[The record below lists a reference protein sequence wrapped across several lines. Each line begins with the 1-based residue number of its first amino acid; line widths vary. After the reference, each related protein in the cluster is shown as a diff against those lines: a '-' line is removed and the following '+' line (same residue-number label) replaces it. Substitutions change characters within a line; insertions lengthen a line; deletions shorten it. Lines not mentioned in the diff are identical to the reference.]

1 MRIRRL
7 ELIGF
12 KSFPLAT
19 TIEFSPRGITAIVG
33 PNGCGKS
40 NILDALLWVMGA
52 TSPKLLRSRS
62 MEDVIFAG
70 AEGLSPLG
78 RAEVR
83 LTIDNTHKLACEPY
97 REVPEIEIRRVVYRD
112 GNSEFY
118 LNGHRCRLRDI
129 TEFFL
134 GTGLGTN
141 SYAIIEQ
148 GKVDAV
154 TQAKP
159 EERRLFLD
167 ESAGIS
173 KYKERRELSLRK
185 MEATRQNL
193 SRVEDVLYEVNRQSH
208 RLKRQAAKARRYQR
222 LKEQLNTLLI
232 RRARHT
238 LREMEEKKN
247 EITHALETLRQEAG
261 TKETAWNALEARI
274 AEAQARL
281 LEQEEKMRALH
292 ERYARQRDSLG
303 EKRQTLFSLKENRG
317 RLEEG
322 LKGIRET
329 KQEADRRRTLLNR
342 QIGMLEKDIR
352 ELHHILE
359 KKESQLR
366 EKEAD
371 YQVDKTRLSEL
382 EKGLERQKRAV
393 FDAMETEVD
402 AKNRVTH
409 LTNRIDETK
418 RGIQKREQD
427 LKEAQT
433 RYQSLEG
440 TLASWKTRIDAI
452 EKKREELG
460 KEEERLKAML
470 ARATE
475 RERSVKEH
483 LRDLERTLTAS
494 RSDHTSLLEI
504 QRKMEDVSSRGAKV
518 LLGQF
523 FNGRKAGTN
532 GRLIADTIEIE
543 PRYDRALEAILREE
557 LEFVLV
563 ETHETALESL
573 TFLKEKNAGRSGLIP
588 RDLLQACPDDSP
600 APPAPDLDP
609 LMAHVDGSNES
620 KAVIACLLKDVW
632 IVDSYSRAV
641 EIQKQNGSSGTLVT
655 LEGDVFYP
663 NGVIV
668 GGSDE
673 PGARGRV
680 GRNRKIARLKDQIE
694 TLEKQRNLLLHEVD
708 EAEKKADS
716 LRNRLEAITESLRQA
731 DINLAA
737 LRRDEENARKDQ
749 IRTEQQME
757 VIRTELAEM
766 NRSVSLMKKEL
777 TQAQQRYEDSHR
789 KQAALREGLEAQEKK
804 LRGLRDMVDRKGQ
817 TVGQLKIE
825 KAETREK
832 LQSHEQK
839 LATLAGDVKT
849 LNEEIEQK
857 IQKETETVD
866 RLDKITEEISR
877 LEQRLREEETSLSA
891 LKETIETAELSQRR
905 ERERLRSIEEEKTKA
920 FRELQALKERIAE
933 KRLEL
938 TQQDMTIE
946 GLVKET
952 LNRFQID
959 PRQPLPRDEDQE
971 TAPPSE
977 EEIEK
982 LEKKLAGIGE
992 INFVA
997 VKEFDE
1003 LQERLVFLERQKA
1016 DLLEAIQTLTE
1027 TIQRINRVTSS
1038 RFKETYDKVQAYFS
1052 ELFQKLFGGGK
1063 GELRLTDPTNYR
1075 ETGIEIFAQPPG
1087 KRLQVIRLLS
1097 GGEKALVAIAFLFA
1111 MFLTRPS
1118 PFCVLDEVDAPLDEG
1133 NIDRFNQ
1140 LITELSSLSQFILIT
1155 HNKRTMASADTLLG
1169 VTMEQPGVSKI
1180 VSVSLG
1186 EFENEAA

>member
-12 KSFPLAT
+12 KSFPLDTA
-19 TIEFSPRGITAIVG
+19 IEFSPRGITAIVG

-70 AEGLSPLG
+70 AEDLGPLG

-83 LTIDNTHKLACEPY
+83 LTIDNADKLACEPY

-173 KYKERRELSLRK
+173 KYKERREQSLRK

-193 SRVEDVLYEVNRQSH
+193 SRVEDVLYEVNRQAN

-222 LKEQLNTLLI
+222 LKEQLDTLLI

-238 LREMEEKKN
+238 LKGMEVKKKA
-247 EITHALETLRQEAG
+247 IAGVLETLRHEADA
-261 TKETAWNALEARI
+261 KEAAWQALEARI
-274 AEAQARL
+274 ADAQARL
-281 LEQEEKMRALH
+281 LEREEEVRALN
-292 ERYARQRDSLG
+292 ERYARRRDELEETRQILSL
-303 EKRQTLFSLKENRG
+303 RKETRG

-329 KQEADRRRTLLNR
+329 KREADHRRALLKN
-342 QIGMLEKDIR
+342 QIGMLEEDLG
-352 ELHHILE
+352 ELRQILE
-359 KKESQLR
+359 EKESLLR
-366 EKEAD
+366 KEEAD
-371 YQVDKTRLSEL
+371 YQTDKTRLSEL
-382 EKGLERQKRAV
+382 EKVLEDQKRAV
-393 FDAMETEVD
+393 FDAMEAEVD

-409 LTNRIDETK
+409 LTNRLEEMK
-418 RGIQKREQD
+418 RGICKRQQD
-427 LKEAQT
+427 LEEALT
-433 RYQSLEG
+433 RQRSLGE
-440 TLASWKTRIDAI
+440 TLSSQKARIEALTGQ
-452 EKKREELG
+452 REALG
-460 KEEERLKAML
+460 KEEEDLKAEL
-470 ARATE
+470 SRASQRGAGLKE
-475 RERSVKEH
+475 R
-483 LRDLERTLTAS
+483 LRELERTLTTA
-494 RSDHTSLLEI
+494 RSDYTSLLEV
-504 QRKMEDVSSRGAKV
+504 QRKMDDVSSRGAKV

-523 FNGRKAGTN
+523 FTGREEAD

-543 PRYDRALEAILREE
+543 PRYDRALEAILRDE

-563 ETHETALESL
+563 NDHETALRGL

-588 RDLLQACPDDSP
+588 RDLLQTCPESLPSP
-600 APPAPDLDP
+600 PYPDLDP
-609 LMAHVDGSNES
+609 LLAHVDGSDAS
-620 KAVIACLLKDVW
+620 RAAIACLLKDVW
-632 IVDSYSRAV
+632 IVESYDRAV
-641 EIQKQNGSSGTLVT
+641 EIQKRNGFAGTLVT

-680 GRNRKIARLKDQIE
+680 GRNRKISQLKTQIE
-694 TLEKQRNLLLHEVD
+694 TLKKQRAFLSKEVE
-708 EAEKKADS
+708 EAEEAAVS
-716 LRNRLEAITESLRQA
+716 LRKRLEAVTESLRQA
-731 DINLAA
+731 DISLAA
-737 LRRDEENARKDQ
+737 LLRDEENAR
-749 IRTEQQME
+749 REQDRIGQQVE
-757 VIRTELAEM
+757 VIQTELAEIHT
-766 NRSVSLMKKEL
+766 SVETMEKEL
-777 TQAQQRYEDSHR
+777 TRVRRGYETSR
-789 KQAALREGLEAQEKK
+789 QEQITLREGLENQEKR
-804 LRGLRDMVDRKGQ
+804 LRGLREIAERKGQ
-817 TVGQLKIE
+817 LVGQLKIE
-825 KAETREK
+825 KAEMREK
-832 LQSHEQK
+832 LQSRQQK
-839 LATLAGDVKT
+839 LSTLRKDITA
-849 LNEEIEQK
+849 LNREIEQK
-857 IQKETETVD
+857 DEKEAETLN
-866 RLDKITEEISR
+866 RLSEIKEEITH
-877 LEQRLREEETSLSA
+877 LDQRLKEEETVLSA
-891 LKETIETAELSQRR
+891 LKEEIETAELSLRR
-905 ERERLRSIEEEKTKA
+905 DREHLRTIEEEKA
-920 FRELQALKERIAE
+920 VVFREFQTLKEKIAE
-933 KRLEL
+933 KKLEL
-938 TQQDMTIE
+938 SQQEMAIE
-946 GLVKET
+946 GLLRET
-952 LNRFQID
+952 RNRFQID
-959 PRQPLPRDEDQE
+959 LRDPLSPEE
-971 TAPPSE
+971 TRETEPPAA
-977 EEIEK
+977 EEIQNIEG
-982 LEKKLAGIGE
+982 KLASIGE
-992 INFVA
+992 INFMA

-1003 LQERLVFLERQKA
+1003 LQERRVFLERQKA

-1087 KRLQVIRLLS
+1087 KRLQAIRLLS

-1140 LITELSSLSQFILIT
+1140 LIMDLSSLSQFIIIT

>member
-1 MRIRRL
+1 MMGLL
-7 ELIGF
+7 EESLDPF
-12 KSFPLAT
+12 DLPDRSALVYS
-19 TIEFSPRGITAIVG
+19 FSPRIGPVAKSVG
-33 PNGCGKS
+33 
-40 NILDALLWVMGA
+40 
-52 TSPKLLRSRS
+52 
-62 MEDVIFAG
+62 F
-70 AEGLSPLG
+70 GLP
-78 RAEVR
+78 V
-83 LTIDNTHKLACEPY
+83 
-97 REVPEIEIRRVVYRD
+97 
-112 GNSEFY
+112 
-118 LNGHRCRLRDI
+118 
-129 TEFFL
+129 
-134 GTGLGTN
+134 
-141 SYAIIEQ
+141 
-148 GKVDAV
+148 
-154 TQAKP
+154 
-159 EERRLFLD
+159 
-167 ESAGIS
+167 
-173 KYKERRELSLRK
+173 
-185 MEATRQNL
+185 
-193 SRVEDVLYEVNRQSH
+193 
-208 RLKRQAAKARRYQR
+208 
-222 LKEQLNTLLI
+222 
-232 RRARHT
+232 
-238 LREMEEKKN
+238 
-247 EITHALETLRQEAG
+247 
-261 TKETAWNALEARI
+261 
-274 AEAQARL
+274 
-281 LEQEEKMRALH
+281 
-292 ERYARQRDSLG
+292 
-303 EKRQTLFSLKENRG
+303 
-317 RLEEG
+317 
-322 LKGIRET
+322 
-329 KQEADRRRTLLNR
+329 
-342 QIGMLEKDIR
+342 
-352 ELHHILE
+352 
-359 KKESQLR
+359 
-366 EKEAD
+366 
-371 YQVDKTRLSEL
+371 TRLSPYL
-382 EKGLERQKRAV
+382 RPWGSYRIKRLVGTPSFVLSTVTGL
-393 FDAMETEVD
+393 
-402 AKNRVTH
+402 
-409 LTNRIDETK
+409 I
-418 RGIQKREQD
+418 
-427 LKEAQT
+427 KEH
-433 RYQSLEG
+433 
-440 TLASWKTRIDAI
+440 
-452 EKKREELG
+452 REEG
-460 KEEERLKAML
+460 MPAIAMVAADNL
-470 ARATE
+470 RHPWVSYE
-475 RERSVKEH
+475 EH
-483 LRDLERTLTAS
+483 LA
-494 RSDHTSLLEI
+494 
-504 QRKMEDVSSRGAKV
+504 
-518 LLGQF
+518 
-523 FNGRKAGTN
+523 
-532 GRLIADTIEIE
+532 
-543 PRYDRALEAILREE
+543 YEE
-557 LEFVLV
+557 LSI
-563 ETHETALESL
+563 A
-573 TFLKEKNAGRSGLIP
+573 
-588 RDLLQACPDDSP
+588 
-600 APPAPDLDP
+600 
-609 LMAHVDGSNES
+609 NE
-620 KAVIACLLKDVW
+620 
-632 IVDSYSRAV
+632 
-641 EIQKQNGSSGTLVT
+641 Q
-655 LEGDVFYP
+655 
-663 NGVIV
+663 
-668 GGSDE
+668 
-673 PGARGRV
+673 
-680 GRNRKIARLKDQIE
+680 
-694 TLEKQRNLLLHEVD
+694 
-708 EAEKKADS
+708 
-716 LRNRLEAITESLRQA
+716 
-731 DINLAA
+731 
-737 LRRDEENARKDQ
+737 
-749 IRTEQQME
+749 
-757 VIRTELAEM
+757 
-766 NRSVSLMKKEL
+766 EL